1 MLVYDQFILAL
12 QCLIFLKF
20 WHGKD
25 LNKRLLVNAV
35 TNWKRHD
42 MFIFLPGSESYQSFW
57 NIHPIRTQILWTSWP
72 AVNQWTVYWT
82 KSNRNCWP
90 AKDAG
95 KKDWNAFKSC
105 ININQFQVFL
115 CNLPVD
121 WILHNLFFIAFDIIL
136 LFISSWEDKWG
147 READSSHPD
156 PHGCAPC
163 RPIQHWSTHHRGW
176 GL

>member
-1 MLVYDQFILAL
+1 
-12 QCLIFLKF
+12 
-20 WHGKD
+20 
-25 LNKRLLVNAV
+25 
-35 TNWKRHD
+35 

-121 WILHNLFFIAFDIIL
+121 WILLNLFFIAFDIIL

-176 GL
+176 GLLNTTLQQNVWCSLLVSGHFLSWFIYRKFMKILLQIGSLTL

>member
-1 MLVYDQFILAL
+1 
-12 QCLIFLKF
+12 
-20 WHGKD
+20 
-25 LNKRLLVNAV
+25 
-35 TNWKRHD
+35 

-121 WILHNLFFIAFDIIL
+121 WILLNLFFIAFDIIL

-176 GL
+176 GLYNTTLQQNVWCSLLVSEHFLSWFIYRKFMKILLQIGSLTL